1 MHVLVAEDDREMSQL
16 FCAWLRSAGH
26 AGIPCFDGASTLMA
40 AMRAPIPDLIV
51 LDLSMPAGTGQ
62 VTLEKLKRSSK
73 TTQIPVLVVSAATD
87 DATRTEVMA
96 MGAGAFLAKPV
107 TLDDFIAAVE
117 ASVKPKAS

>member
-1 MHVLVAEDDREMSQL
+1 
-16 FCAWLRSAGH
+16 
-26 AGIPCFDGASTLMA
+26 
-40 AMRAPIPDLIV
+40 
-51 LDLSMPAGTGQ
+51 MPVGTGQ

-96 MGAGAFLAKPV
+96 MGAGAFLAKPM

>member
-1 MHVLVAEDDREMSQL
+1 
-16 FCAWLRSAGH
+16 
-26 AGIPCFDGASTLMA
+26 
-40 AMRAPIPDLIV
+40 
-51 LDLSMPAGTGQ
+51 MPVGTGQ